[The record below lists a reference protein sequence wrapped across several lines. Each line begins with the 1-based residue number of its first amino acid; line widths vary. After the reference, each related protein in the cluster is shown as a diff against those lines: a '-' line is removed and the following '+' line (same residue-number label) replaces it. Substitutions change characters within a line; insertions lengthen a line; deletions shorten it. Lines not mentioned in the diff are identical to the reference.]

1 MLKLQTR
8 ATLSLSLVLCLL
20 ALPYARASAQESRP
34 APPIATFK
42 PSVKRVAVFKN
53 GYVFTY
59 REGVA
64 APSNG
69 WVYTT
74 EVPTGVL
81 GTVWGYT
88 TNSQARVTQLLASE
102 ADKRDSARVANLE
115 ELLFVN
121 EGTRIRVKSQY
132 SDKVLEGTY
141 VVLHPRRTF
150 AVGRSDAPLMATG
163 AEVIPNGQS
172 DIAVTTETGV
182 AVIRTSNIAH
192 LEFVGQPRWEKLA
205 GGKENRLGFKLDGAT
220 PGQSIGVGL
229 AALERGIRWIPAYR
243 IEPVGEPVTEAR
255 MELEA
260 MVIND
265 LADLADAEIY
275 FVVGV
280 PHFLYQD
287 LLSPLSLN
295 QTFAGVSSY
304 FNVSSSQFSNAI
316 MTQSRAGELRQSGG
330 AREGGDPYSSVP
342 GDASLPA
349 MSADE
354 LYLYRSDQVALKK
367 GERASLR
374 LFAVT
379 VPCREVFN
387 WEIPEGV
394 TSDEYESRSLANLSG
409 GFWRSL
415 KLTNRTGMPWT
426 TAPAIAF
433 RDWKPLGQDI
443 LAFTPVNTE
452 TLVRVT
458 PATEVVGTH
467 KLTEKGRVP
476 QAMKTGRVDNETVY
490 DLLTIEGTVKL
501 RNVKKHPVDVIVTR
515 RVLGTVRSASDA
527 GAISR
532 DGGAQ
537 QAVNPNSTVRWELSL
552 PPGERELRYTY
563 QVYVAR

>member
-1 MLKLQTR
+1 MLKLHTR
-8 ATLSLSLVLCLL
+8 SLSLCLVLSII
-20 ALPYARASAQESRP
+20 ALPCVHVSAQERTP
-34 APPIATFK
+34 QPPPIPTFK

-59 REGVA
+59 REGLA

-69 WVYTT
+69 WAYTT
-74 EVPTGVL
+74 EVPTAVL

-102 ADKRDSARVANLE
+102 SDKREPTRVANLE

-121 EGTRIRVKSQY
+121 EGARIRVKSQS

-141 VVLHPRRTF
+141 VILNPHRTF
-150 AVGRSDAPLMATG
+150 AVGRSDAPLLATG

-192 LEFVGQPRWEKLA
+192 LEFVGQPRWDKLA
-205 GGKENRLGFKLDGAT
+205 GGKENRLGLKVENAEA
-220 PGQSIGVGL
+220 GQSIGLGV

-243 IEPVGEPVTEAR
+243 IEPLGEPVTEAKL
-255 MELEA
+255 ELEA

-316 MTQSRAGELRQSGG
+316 MTQSRAGELRQSGSP
-330 AREGGDPYSSVP
+330 RESGSDPYASVQ

-354 LYLYRSDQVALKK
+354 LYLYRSEQVALKK

-374 LFAVT
+374 LFSLT
-379 VPCREVFN
+379 VPCREV
-387 WEIPEGV
+387 
-394 TSDEYESRSLANLSG
+394 
-409 GFWRSL
+409 
-415 KLTNRTGMPWT
+415 
-426 TAPAIAF
+426 
-433 RDWKPLGQDI
+433 
-443 LAFTPVNTE
+443 
-452 TLVRVT
+452 
-458 PATEVVGTH
+458 
-467 KLTEKGRVP
+467 
-476 QAMKTGRVDNETVY
+476 
-490 DLLTIEGTVKL
+490 
-501 RNVKKHPVDVIVTR
+501 
-515 RVLGTVRSASDA
+515 
-527 GAISR
+527 
-532 DGGAQ
+532 
-537 QAVNPNSTVRWELSL
+537 
-552 PPGERELRYTY
+552 
-563 QVYVAR
+563 